1 MLKKITTYPVDYN
14 FNEDSKYE
22 LTFITMTKDGGN
34 VAKVVECDI
43 FTLQKIIKSTNAIV
57 VSVKLIQQYKK
68 LPNKKSKPMF
78 TFV

>member
-14 FNEDSKYE
+14 FNEDNKYE

-43 FTLQKIIKSTNAIV
+43 FTLQKIIKSTNAII
-57 VSVKLIQQYKK
+57 VSVKLVQQHKK
-68 LPNKKSKPMF
+68 FQDKKSNPMF
-78 TFV
+78 TFI